1 MQRLVHVT
9 FAGDFLTMN
18 PKDITR
24 PVEAA
29 LERIGNICVGRMKE
43 LTKPHDDKGDLTNSL
58 MWVTAVNRSNP
69 ENSEDM
75 LNTPPP
81 NCVDIGSAN
90 EHAIYRERGSAPHA
104 TPLNSA
110 EFIVEMTDWGKKRG
124 MTDHQ
129 IFNAINNIRDHGT
142 DAWPFMGPVADQ
154 IEALGAKLMIAELK
168 NYLANMRQV

>member
-1 MQRLVHVT
+1 MQRTVHVT
-9 FAGDFLTMN
+9 FTGDFLTMK
-18 PKDITR
+18 PEDIAR

-29 LERIGNICVGRMKE
+29 LKRIGNVCLGKMQE
-43 LTKPHDDKGDLTNSL
+43 LTKPHDDKGDLTDSL
-58 MWVTAVNRSNP
+58 MWITAVDRSNP
-69 ENSEDM
+69 KNSED
-75 LNTPPP
+75 LLDVPPP
-81 NCVDIGSAN
+81 HCVDIGSAN

-104 TPLNSA
+104 TPLNSD

-154 IEALGAKLMIAELK
+154 IEALGVRLMIAETK
-168 NYLANMRQV
+168 NFIAGMKQV

>member
-1 MQRLVHVT
+1 MQKTVHVT
-9 FAGDFLTMN
+9 FEGDFLNMK
-18 PKDITR
+18 PEDISR
-24 PVEAA
+24 PVYVA
-29 LERIGNICVGRMKE
+29 LQRIGNVCVEKMKV

-58 MWVTAVNRSNP
+58 MWITSINRSNP

-75 LNTPPP
+75 LDTPPP

-90 EHAIYRERGSAPHA
+90 DHAIYRERGSAPHA

-110 EFIVEMTDWGKKRG
+110 EFIVEMQEWGKKRG

-154 IEALGAKLMIAELK
+154 IEALGVRLMIAETK
-168 NYLANMRQV
+168 NFIAKMRQV